1 MTLMD
6 RSWGSLS
13 NRFESGAQLKAL
25 MSSAHSKQETRTSE
39 TDVAAVQK
47 HMSKLE
53 NLDSKFYFTA

>member
-1 MTLMD
+1 
-6 RSWGSLS
+6 
-13 NRFESGAQLKAL
+13 